1 MNDLFFFFLHRISR
15 WLLRPSGQLR
25 FLSSRTP
32 FLIGTVSRWVPLPPR
47 LRFRSPGGRPR
58 LCSPPLRRPK
68 VHGHDLPRRHPQ
80 SWARHDWT
88 SPSQS
93 TGGGWLCRGSEST
106 LPPGQHH
113 QLQRPHVPSW
123 SRDGGEHC
131 LVEQRVV
138 WDKTLNYGHRG
149 DSTLTD
155 LPRMITLVL

>member
-1 MNDLFFFFLHRISR
+1 MSSHLVINSKKPSFFFFFYNIRSSYWMISFFFLHRIPR
-15 WLLRPSGQLR
+15 WLLRPCGQLR
-25 FLSSRTP
+25 FLPSRTS
-32 FLIGTVSRWVPLPPR
+32 FLTGTVSRWVPLPPR
-47 LRFRSPGGRPR
+47 LRFRSPGGRPG

-80 SWARHDWT
+80 SRARHDRT

-131 LVEQRVV
+131 LVEQRGGL
-138 WDKTLNYGHRG
+138 W
-149 DSTLTD
+149 
-155 LPRMITLVL
+155 